1 MYSRMTSYTKEL
13 QLGEPDRFTLLID
26 NNVPLQIFKSA
37 DSYFTVLGRAG
48 ESLPTKE
55 LNAIA
60 TRLAASITV
69 N

>member
-1 MYSRMTSYTKEL
+1 MSSYTKEL
-13 QLGEPDRFTLLID
+13 QLGEPNHFTLLIE
-26 NNVPLQIFKSA
+26 NVPLQIFKSA

-48 ESLPTKE
+48 EDLPAKE

-60 TRLAASITV
+60 TRLAETLTAPS